1 MVFINIPFV
10 EENKRINKD
19 LAKKELDTA
28 QINSEAKLTAFEA
41 IFNRLPR
48 GVEFDN
54 SKLSEAVALQR
65 ILERLGVPYRQSESS
80 EYI

>member
-10 EENKRINKD
+10 EENKRIKKE

-28 QINSEAKLTAFEA
+28 QINNEAKLTAFEA

>member
-10 EENKRINKD
+10 EENKRIKKD

-28 QINSEAKLTAFEA
+28 QINNEAKLTAFEA